1 MPIPT
6 SVRRAMRGWRPEELS
21 VLNGEYEHTQNFCRM
36 CACVSSIVHRVS
48 RTLEGLS
55 YGQRV
60 DLSAAGADVLELVQR
75 YENIVAEFGLAFRR
89 TEEARELDIFMFAS
103 DALAYEFAKLGSAT
117 GVLMS

>member
-60 DLSAAGADVLELVQR
+60 DLSAASADVLELVQQ
-75 YENIVAEFGLAFRR
+75 YENMVAEFGLAFRR

-103 DALAYEFAKLGSAT
+103 DALAHEFAKLGSAT